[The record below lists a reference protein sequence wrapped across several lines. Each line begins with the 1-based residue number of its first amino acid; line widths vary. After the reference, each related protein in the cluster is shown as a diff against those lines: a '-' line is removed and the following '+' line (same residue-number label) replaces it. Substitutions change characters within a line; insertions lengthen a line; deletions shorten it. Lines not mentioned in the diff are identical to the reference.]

1 MSDSVGASERQDLR
15 GRGCLDVWKE
25 AYAKA
30 NGILKAGRYTG
41 LARQAERIDRWVRAR
56 TFSVVI
62 VGEFSRGK
70 SRLINELLGRPI
82 LPVRV
87 LPTTALRTTVTYHK
101 QEMLVYIG
109 PDGKKTGY
117 PLKEQSWQRFL
128 AREGREDPQGSL
140 YVGVD
145 LPWLAR
151 HRLELVDTPGTGDF
165 VAQRT
170 TLAEEALTGADG
182 VILTISANNP
192 VSSTERKW
200 IQSRLL
206 AREVPRMMVVITKLD
221 QIDAESRARVVT
233 HIRDKI
239 REISP
244 AVEVCVSR
252 GWESGAG
259 VPGGREAIISRLL
272 EWADAPEHS
281 RLREQAARDQLA
293 GLLTMAADDLRDRA
307 EQARAQRV
315 QKAQDQQQAVRRAAE
330 EAGRPWDDMVS
341 DLEGRTPACISGIR
355 SFAAEKEQLLL
366 EKFRYELSHVAE
378 PKRWWEEDYTYRMKT
393 EMTGFSTAMEQE
405 FTRLFSDDL
414 RVINEAMARNF
425 RQTLSI
431 GRVGIMD
438 KDLIE
443 VDTGEQ
449 ITGLEDIQKKRVNF
463 QVGRT
468 LATAAGYVLLAG
480 TGGPAAIVTNL
491 CLGAGSTVLGE
502 KVFRSSADVQ
512 RGRVFEAV
520 KGQVE
525 QFVRRALSAA
535 EGNITLAY
543 RRVCGEIA
551 QRRALWLDT
560 QTRKPAESLAD
571 ERGGSLDKLLLETEE
586 LIAGLT
592 GKQGGGTDHGALCQ
606 DG

>member
-405 FTRLFSDDL
+405 FYTTTADRLCMK
-414 RVINEAMARNF
+414 EALPMTFQQKA
-425 RQTLSI
+425 
-431 GRVGIMD
+431 M
-438 KDLIE
+438 
-443 VDTGEQ
+443 
-449 ITGLEDIQKKRVNF
+449 GLYMMKME
-463 QVGRT
+463 
-468 LATAAGYVLLAG
+468 
-480 TGGPAAIVTNL
+480 
-491 CLGAGSTVLGE
+491 
-502 KVFRSSADVQ
+502 
-512 RGRVFEAV
+512 
-520 KGQVE
+520 
-525 QFVRRALSAA
+525 
-535 EGNITLAY
+535 
-543 RRVCGEIA
+543 
-551 QRRALWLDT
+551 
-560 QTRKPAESLAD
+560 
-571 ERGGSLDKLLLETEE
+571 
-586 LIAGLT
+586 
-592 GKQGGGTDHGALCQ
+592 
-606 DG
+606 